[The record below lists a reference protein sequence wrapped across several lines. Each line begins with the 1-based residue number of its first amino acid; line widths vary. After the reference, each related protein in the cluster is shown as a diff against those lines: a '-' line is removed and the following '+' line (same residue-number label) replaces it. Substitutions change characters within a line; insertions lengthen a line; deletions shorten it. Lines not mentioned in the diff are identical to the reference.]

1 MAQSEIN
8 IKDQISNVFAV
19 LGKRERSVARVLL
32 REYPVSALA
41 TVARLAETS
50 GVSTATVLRL
60 TGKLGFAGYGDFQSA
75 VKRDLRYHLQS
86 PSDRM
91 TINQSVIPKPKP
103 DDLPSRMAAQFT
115 QNIKQSFHAIIA
127 VDFDEAIEL
136 LSEKQKAIYCIGG
149 RYSTHVAEVFSQYM
163 AVLRKNVYFVSGQN
177 EGWARYLAFIDKKST
192 IVVFD
197 IRRYQHS
204 VQQFAKLASKRGAK
218 IILVTDSW
226 ADASELPAN
235 LQFHQASASVS
246 PLDSLVGQFAFMETL
261 LAGFVESNEKQA
273 HIRLSAF
280 DDLNNALAMS
290 PNKGDHYDKN
300 DC

>member
-1 MAQSEIN
+1 MAQVGVK
-8 IKDQISNVFAV
+8 IKNQISKVFEG

-41 TVARLAETS
+41 TVAQLAETS
-50 GVSTATVLRL
+50 GASTATVLRL
-60 TGKLGFAGYGDFQSA
+60 TGKLGFDGYGDFQAA
-75 VKRDLRYHLQS
+75 VKRDLLCHLQS

-91 TINQSVIPKPKP
+91 TINQSVSSKAKSS
-103 DDLPSRMAAQFT
+103 DLPSRMVAQLT
-115 QNIKQSFHAIIA
+115 QNINQSFRDLIT

-149 RYSTHVAEVFSQYM
+149 RYSTHVAKIFSQYM
-163 AVLRKNVYFVSGQN
+163 GMLRNNVYFVDGQN
-177 EGWARYLAFIDKKST
+177 EGWARYLTFIDKKSI
-192 IVVFD
+192 IVAFD

-204 VQQFAKLASKRGAK
+204 VQQFAKLASKQGAK

-226 ADASELPAN
+226 ADVSELPAN

-261 LAGFVESNEKQA
+261 IAGFVESNEKQA
-273 HIRLSAF
+273 RIRLSTF
-280 DDLNNALAMS
+280 DDLNDALAQMTNIGN
-290 PNKGDHYDKN
+290 PND
-300 DC
+300 

>member
-1 MAQSEIN
+1 MN
-8 IKDQISNVFAV
+8 IEDQISNVFEE

-32 REYPVSALA
+32 REYPVSALE

-60 TGKLGFAGYGDFQSA
+60 TGKLGFNGYGDFQAA
-75 VKRDLRYHLQS
+75 VKSDLLCHLQS

-91 TINQSVIPKPKP
+91 AINQLASSKEKSS
-103 DDLPSRMAAQFT
+103 DLPSRMATQLT
-115 QNIKQSFHAIIA
+115 QNINQSFRNLIT
-127 VDFDEAIEL
+127 VDFDEAIGL

-149 RYSTHVAEVFSQYM
+149 RYSTHVAKIFSQYM
-163 AVLRKNVYFVSGQN
+163 GMLRKNVYFVEGQN
-177 EGWARYLAFIDKKST
+177 EGWARYLTFIDKKST
-192 IVVFD
+192 IVAFD

-204 VQQFAKLASKRGAK
+204 VRQFAKLASKRGAK

-226 ADASELPAN
+226 ADVSELPAN

-261 LAGFVESNEKQA
+261 IAGFVESNEKQA
-273 HIRLSAF
+273 HIRLSTF
-280 DDLNNALAMS
+280 DDLNNALALI
-290 PNKGDHYDKN
+290 PDKGNSDD
-300 DC
+300 